1 MQELRTLSQGF
12 TCNEA
17 TMLVRYRYLKEN
29 GIVNDRVAL
38 ARSIERYGFP
48 KPLALG
54 DNTIAWHLDEVE
66 KWLESR
72 PRHAPK
78 SGDKKLPAIVAEGA
92 PIDV

>member
-1 MQELRTLSQGF
+1 
-12 TCNEA
+12 
-17 TMLVRYRYLKEN
+17 MLVRYRYLREN

-54 DNTIAWHLDEVE
+54 RNTIAWHLDEVE

-78 SGDKKLPAIVAEGA
+78 SGDKKLVAGAA
-92 PIDV
+92 PIDA